1 MRFSTAR
8 TAALGAAVLFGSAL
22 LVTFAACA
30 PRDRSSVQD
39 AADSVPEY
47 VFEVDSELLG
57 DTLLIDAAGVALA
70 PPRGWEPVDDATRAM
85 VEAQI
90 EESAAE
96 GPISGTLLELFVDP
110 GSGSALTLMRLDGG
124 LSPREIGAALGQA
137 EGAEKAVF
145 RHAGL
150 EIVQIRTVAD
160 QAAAFSLVTR
170 IDRQSDPLLLQYVVV
185 QSAEPQIMRAVESSI
200 GSLRIQ

>member
-1 MRFSTAR
+1 MRISTAR
-8 TAALGAAVLFGSAL
+8 TAALGAAVLFGTL
-22 LVTFAACA
+22 LLTFAACT
-30 PRDRSSVQD
+30 PRGRSSVQD
-39 AADSVPEY
+39 APDSVPEY
-47 VFEVDSELLG
+47 VFDVDPELLG
-57 DTLLIDAAGVALA
+57 DTLLIDGAAIALA
-70 PPRGWEPVDDATRAM
+70 PPRGWDPVDDATRAM

-90 EESAAE
+90 QQSVAE

-170 IDRQSDPLLLQYVVV
+170 IDRQGDPLLLQYVVA
-185 QSAEPQIMRAVESSI
+185 QTAEPQTMRAVESSI
-200 GSLRIQ
+200 GSLRVQ

>member
-1 MRFSTAR
+1 MRISTAQ
-8 TAALGAAVLFGSAL
+8 TAALGAAVLFGTL
-22 LVTFAACA
+22 LLGFAACT
-30 PRDRSSVQD
+30 PRERSAVQD
-39 AADSVPEY
+39 ASDSVPEY

-57 DTLLIDAAGVALA
+57 DTVLIDGAAIALA
-70 PPRGWEPVDDATRAM
+70 PPRGWEAVDDATRAM

-90 EESAAE
+90 RESVAE

-110 GSGSALTLMRLDGG
+110 DSGSALSLIRLDGG
-124 LSPREIGAALGQA
+124 LSPREIGAALAQT
-137 EGAEKAVF
+137 EGAERAVF

-170 IDRQSDPLLLQYVVV
+170 VDQQSDPLLLQYVVA
-185 QSAEPQIMRAVESSI
+185 QTAEQQTMRAVESSI
-200 GSLRIQ
+200 GSLRSQ